1 MVPIARLGKYMLVD
15 QIGRG
20 AMGEVFRAHDPDLDR
35 YVALK
40 VIAAGD
46 GETRLRFRREAQSAA
61 RLVHPN
67 IVVVHDFGEES
78 GRFFMAMELLDGNNL
93 KRLIQTGAF
102 LDLGARLHVME
113 QICDAMAFAHST
125 NIVHRDLKPANIFVL
140 PNGQVKILDFGVAR
154 IGGSD
159 MTGTGMI
166 LGTPNYMAPEQIR
179 GQRVDA
185 RADIF
190 SLGTVFHELLSGKRA
205 FEGDSI
211 PSVLYAVMHHE
222 PNALTAIDPSIP
234 PVISELVTRTMKKD
248 PSRRFRSVEEIR
260 NIIRALRVRGVLP
273 PTLTLSELARD
284 ASDRTLVGSG
294 DVVLTSASMPYS
306 SPRSMTPSMTPSLTP
321 SISPSIAPASAVP
334 SGPPSATFA
343 GEPGGDVNIEV
354 AAGKTLLE
362 AALEAGIPHTHE
374 CGGNARCSTC
384 RVIVIGGRENL
395 SVRDTAELKLAQRL
409 GFGDEIRL
417 ACQTR
422 VKGPVRLRRLIID
435 NADIRIMR
443 SAPKAVQGSEMPLAL
458 LSVRARELAN
468 LLRRWLPHD
477 LIHILNRFY
486 YQIGETVL
494 TNGGILEPPTG
505 GNLLAFF
512 GSNGEDAKSKC
523 TNAIRAAIRMRERMA
538 PLNQYL
544 SEHFGITLTVDIGL
558 HYGRMIVGSVGHP
571 DHMRTTALGEAAGI
585 AEKLSEL
592 NGIDENG
599 AILATEEL
607 LNVVDDAVTSGTARH
622 ERIGERE
629 FTVYEIVD
637 FAKPDTHYLVQSS
650 FEKVAAQRT
659 EAARIFYEHLFAIS
673 PKTREMFAHVDMSVQ
688 GEMLMNM
695 LAAAVKGLDRLDELK
710 PVLAGLGRRHAG
722 YHVTIDQYA
731 AVEAC
736 LLHTISTIMGPDF
749 NLDVKLAWTQIYN
762 FIAETMIEAQLAE
775 GA

>member
-1 MVPIARLGKYMLVD
+1 MVPIARLGKYNLVD

-46 GETRLRFRREAQSAA
+46 ADTRMRFRREAQSAA

-78 GRFFMAMELLDGNNL
+78 GRFFMAMELLDGNDL
-93 KRLIQTGAF
+93 KRLIQSGAF
-102 LDLGARLHVME
+102 PSLGARLHVME

-179 GQRVDA
+179 GHRVDA

-190 SLGTVFHELLSGKRA
+190 SLGTVFHELLCGRRA
-205 FEGDSI
+205 FEADSI
-211 PSVLYAVMHHE
+211 PAILYAVIHHE
-222 PNALTAIDPSIP
+222 PKSLTMLDPSIP
-234 PVISELVTRTMKKD
+234 PVVAELVTKTMQKD
-248 PSRRFRSVEEIR
+248 ASRRFRSVEEIR
-260 NIIRALRVRGVLP
+260 NIIRILRVRGTLP
-273 PTLTLSELARD
+273 PSLTLGELMKD
-284 ASDRTLVGSG
+284 ATDRTVIGSG
-294 DVVLTSASMPYS
+294 DILLTPSVSFAA
-306 SPRSMTPSMTPSLTP
+306 PRSMAPMPIVP
-321 SISPSIAPASAVP
+321 PAVSI
-334 SGPPSATFA
+334 GPPSATFA
-343 GEPGGDVNIEV
+343 GEPGGEINI
-354 AAGKTLLE
+354 AISPGQTLLD

-395 SVRDTAELKLAQRL
+395 SARDTAELKLAQRF

-417 ACQTR
+417 ACQTK
-422 VKGPVRLRRLIID
+422 VTGPVRVRRLIID
-435 NADIRIMR
+435 SADIRIMR

-458 LSVRARELAN
+458 VSVRARELAS
-468 LLRRWLPHD
+468 LMRRWLPQD

-494 TNGGILEPPTG
+494 TNGGILEPPAG

-512 GSNGEDAKSKC
+512 GSNGEDAKTKC

-538 PLNQYL
+538 PLNEYL
-544 SEHFGITLTVDIGL
+544 TEHFGVSLTVDIGL

-571 DHMRTTALGEAAGI
+571 DHMRTTALGDAAGI
-585 AEKLSEL
+585 AEKVAELSSM
-592 NGIDENG
+592 NPIGG
-599 AILATEEL
+599 ILATEEM
-607 LNVVDDAVTSGTARH
+607 LNVVDDAVTSGAALH

-629 FTVYEIVD
+629 FTVYEIED
-637 FAKPDTHYLVQSS
+637 FAKPDTHYIVQLS
-650 FEKVAAQRT
+650 FEKIAAQRS
-659 EAARIFYEHLFAIS
+659 EAARIFYEHLFAIA
-673 PKTREMFAHVDMSVQ
+673 PRAREMFAHVDMAVQ

-695 LAAAVKGLDRLDELK
+695 IAAAVKGLDRLDELK
-710 PVLAGLGRRHAG
+710 PVLVDLGKRHAR
-722 YHVTIDQYA
+722 YHVSIDQYA

-736 LLHTISTIMGPDF
+736 LLHTIATIMGPDF
-749 NLDVKLAWTQIYN
+749 NLDVKLAWTRIYN
-762 FIAETMIEAQLAE
+762 FIAETMIEAQLSE
-775 GA
+775 RGA